1 MGDAFGPRST
11 RRFAPHRATA
21 VQKRAIYPSALCRFS
36 AETPLARTRLYVN
49 QPLNGC
55 YGCLGPSGNDRYRKR
70 SLRSQTV
77 GGFAS
82 QLPGRGGSF
91 AMNRPPAD
99 VFGQALL
106 EDPPQWAEL
115 HVVAN
120 RPRVP
125 RVSWLGSWA
134 LGTSDRG
141 GQDKSRKVRSVGS
154 VRNSAKSRLLANIA
168 NVSCNLRFSTTRYWR
183 SSFDTLRRD

>member
-1 MGDAFGPRST
+1 M
-11 RRFAPHRATA
+11 
-21 VQKRAIYPSALCRFS
+21 PSARALLVAS
-36 AETPLARTRLYVN
+36 LLTEP
-49 QPLNGC
+49 P
-55 YGCLGPSGNDRYRKR
+55 YGCLSPSGNDRYRKR

-82 QLPGRGGSF
+82 QLPSRGGSF

-120 RPRVP
+120 RREY
-125 RVSWLGSWA
+125 RESLGLEVGPWEPANQERNEESKIKRTGVRELA
-134 LGTSDRG
+134 AR
-141 GQDKSRKVRSVGS
+141 QRSR
-154 VRNSAKSRLLANIA
+154 
-168 NVSCNLRFSTTRYWR
+168 NLC
-183 SSFDTLRRD
+183 LHI

>member
-1 MGDAFGPRST
+1 M
-11 RRFAPHRATA
+11 
-21 VQKRAIYPSALCRFS
+21 PSARALLVAS
-36 AETPLARTRLYVN
+36 LLTEP
-49 QPLNGC
+49 PS
-55 YGCLGPSGNDRYRKR
+55 GCLGPPGNDRYRKR

-82 QLPGRGGSF
+82 RLPSRGGSF

-120 RPRVP
+120 RRETE
-125 RVSWLGSWA
+125 S
-134 LGTSDRG
+134 
-141 GQDKSRKVRSVGS
+141 
-154 VRNSAKSRLLANIA
+154 LLACKLSPENQRPNKGKIKRTG
-168 NVSCNLRFSTTRYWR
+168 VRELSDGRRSGNLCLHIGF
-183 SSFDTLRRD
+183 